1 MLSKDLLGIRILVMK
16 KNIKKF
22 RRILYLISNVEKRH
36 KIITYCT
43 LILLTALGYLLRNE
57 NKNVNVK
64 SAILVES
71 NLYLKE
77 QMLLF
82 NRSYEN
88 LPLPVWQKVK
98 RGKYFIMQYV
108 NPEYVKRFGH
118 LFNYDPLAQI
128 GKNNFELFPKK
139 VAQEFYENDI
149 TVAITGEKLEVVGS
163 IIGKDGKPLLGR
175 TIKWRE
181 IRDNKDTLIYG
192 MVKEI
197 LSNNNIK

>member
-1 MLSKDLLGIRILVMK
+1 MKKIVNKFKRIL
-16 KNIKKF
+16 F
-22 RRILYLISNVEKRH
+22 LISNLEKRH
-36 KIITYCT
+36 KLITYVS
-43 LILLTALGYLLRNE
+43 LLLLTVLGYLLRNE

-64 SAILVES
+64 SAILEES

-77 QMLLF
+77 QMLIF

-108 NPEYVKRFGH
+108 NPEYVNSFGH

-139 VAQEFYENDI
+139 YAQEFYENDI
-149 TVAITGEKLEVVGS
+149 TVAVTGKKLEIEGS
-163 IIGKDGKPLLGR
+163 VIGKDGKPLLGR

-192 MVKEI
+192 MVKEF
-197 LSNNNIK
+197 LPNKNN

>member
-149 TVAITGEKLEVVGS
+149 TVAIIGDKLEVIGS
-163 IIGKDGKPLLGR
+163 IIGKDGKPLFAK

-181 IRDNKDTLIYG
+181 IINNKDTLIYG
-192 MVKEI
+192 MVKEF
-197 LSNNNIK
+197 IKIKE